1 MRARD
6 LVWRSK
12 FGGKDFVCPH
22 CQHEA
27 YYQYKS
33 EPEIR
38 KCRGCHAQVRLR
50 VGTALENSKS
60 KVLTWVRA
68 IFFVMDSKRGI
79 SAKELQRK
87 LKVSYQTAWS
97 LLKKIRSCLQRRDER
112 YKLKEMIELD
122 GAVFGKKHTGNQS
135 TVLVA
140 IESLSQVSRVSAKP
154 CNWCRQ
160 YVQFN
165 TMVNAD
171 GGSAMLEIAN
181 VDHDYQVVGRDQ
193 AVIDRWL
200 PWVHKFV
207 SNAKAWIL
215 GTHHGVSTK
224 YLGLYLAEYAY
235 RFNRRHDPG
244 TLFHRALTACA
255 RL

>member
-1 MRARD
+1 
-6 LVWRSK
+6 
-12 FGGKDFVCPH
+12 
-22 CQHEA
+22 
-27 YYQYKS
+27 
-33 EPEIR
+33 
-38 KCRGCHAQVRLR
+38 
-50 VGTALENSKS
+50 
-60 KVLTWVRA
+60 
-68 IFFVMDSKRGI
+68 
-79 SAKELQRK
+79 
-87 LKVSYQTAWS
+87 
-97 LLKKIRSCLQRRDER
+97 
-112 YKLKEMIELD
+112 
-122 GAVFGKKHTGNQS
+122 
-135 TVLVA
+135 
-140 IESLSQVSRVSAKP
+140 
-154 CNWCRQ
+154 
-160 YVQFN
+160 
-165 TMVNAD
+165 
-171 GGSAMLEIAN
+171 MLEIAN